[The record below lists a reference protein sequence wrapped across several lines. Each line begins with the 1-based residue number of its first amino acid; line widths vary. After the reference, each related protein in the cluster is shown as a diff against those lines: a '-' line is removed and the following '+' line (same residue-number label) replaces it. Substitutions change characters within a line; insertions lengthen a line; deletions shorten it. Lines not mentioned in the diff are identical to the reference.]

1 MNKRSGNIFVIVGIL
16 AVLAFLLLHFLAH
29 WSQAWLV
36 FPVFALV
43 GGAWSISQ
51 ENPDGPA
58 LLPYAGMA

>member
-1 MNKRSGNIFVIVGIL
+1 MNHCIFRFMNKRSGNIFVIVGIL

-43 GGAWSISQ
+43 GCLVYFTRK
-51 ENPDGPA
+51 P
-58 LLPYAGMA
+58 